1 MGLRA
6 NDDVP
11 AMHPDDLVT
20 APLRID
26 LYDPG
31 RERVE
36 AHRRGN
42 PRANVEFEV
51 HVVNFLDLLRPDG
64 RSDLSLL
71 FRRRSRGRR
80 GGGVAGRG
88 LRPAVGRAL
97 GLGVHVAVL
106 AVGVHVAIFAVGIG
120 VTRLGAGLAVGIHIA
135 ALAVPAFGLHV
146 LGALGIVTL
155 GAHALR
161 LLARHSFILGSLA
174 LGRAR

>member
-97 GLGVHVAVL
+97 GLGVHVAVF
-106 AVGVHVAIFAVGIG
+106 AVGVHV
-120 VTRLGAGLAVGIHIA
+120 A

-146 LGALGIVTL
+146 LGGTALVVRL
-155 GAHALR
+155 RAHALR
-161 LLARHSFILGSLA
+161 FFALHVTVLGRLFALHVA
-174 LGRAR
+174 LGVAILSRLFL